1 MIQGYGH
8 GKKLETLVGLLEAVK
23 EQKLR
28 QASRPSAPRPAQTP
42 APPAAPAPA
51 DAPAP
56 PRKGFLARLLA
67 VFGLGGD
74 DYGGSGYAK

>member
-1 MIQGYGH
+1 ME
-8 GKKLETLVGLLEAVK
+8 KEKVETLIALLEAIK

-28 QASRPSAPRPAQTP
+28 QASRTSATRPAQTP
-42 APPAAPAPA
+42 APPVAPAPA
-51 DAPAP
+51 DEPVP